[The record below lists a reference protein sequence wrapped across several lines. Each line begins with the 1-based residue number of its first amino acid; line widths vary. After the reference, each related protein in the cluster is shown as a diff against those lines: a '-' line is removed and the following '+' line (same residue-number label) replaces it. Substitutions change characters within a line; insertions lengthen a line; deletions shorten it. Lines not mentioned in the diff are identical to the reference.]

1 MPATRLSAGL
11 DANRARRHITHSLSI
26 SQPADDKIRKY
37 PCSKLGHWTMIHT
50 SAIRMLGGGQTI
62 CIETVSYLD
71 DGGGGGARS
80 GRSETGATSFWTTYF
95 AVRNVID

>member
-1 MPATRLSAGL
+1 
-11 DANRARRHITHSLSI
+11 
-26 SQPADDKIRKY
+26 
-37 PCSKLGHWTMIHT
+37 MIHT

-95 AVRNVID
+95 VVRNVID